1 MAINHSGHSHDN
13 TPKGRAACRKAMA
26 AGTGPAQADDVVTV
40 RTKRGAKIKVSFSA
54 ENAMLNLANKGA
66 PEAKPDPFGP
76 QRERAQE
83 LIKEWTAKATEVDVE
98 TLGPTL
104 MGDNQAFVFKG
115 RNGALVA
122 VIGSLGRM
130 HVTRLSTLG
139 LKSPVLTADVPDV
152 LEKIA

>member
-26 AGTGPAQADDVVTV
+26 AGNGPAQADDAP
-40 RTKRGAKIKVSFSA
+40 RTKRPRKQKITFDS
-54 ENAMLNLANKGA
+54 ENAMLNLANRGA
-66 PEAKPDPFGP
+66 PEEKPDPFAA
-76 QRERAQE
+76 QKSRAQE
-83 LIKEWTAKATEVDVE
+83 LIQEWTTKAAEINVE

-104 MGDNQAFVFKG
+104 MGDNQAYVFKG

-130 HVTRLSTLG
+130 HVSRLSTLG
-139 LKSPVLTADVPDV
+139 LKSPVLTADVIDT